1 MYEALSSFRSS
12 SRTRL
17 VSDLLKETNED
28 LRLQLLARTYLAREV
43 HIWAED
49 LTGSIRDALAM
60 PNELIS
66 IPL

>member
-1 MYEALSSFRSS
+1 
-12 SRTRL
+12 
-17 VSDLLKETNED
+17 LLKETNED